1 MGKAR
6 KEARAV
12 ANAVLNS
19 GPAPS
24 SNAGIHHA
32 NRALTHGELS
42 AEWLQRGPPR
52 PPPGMYMYHG
62 PPPHMMHMPPPHLMP
77 PGFFPPPGFMP
88 PYGPPPPHVM
98 HMPPQHGPP
107 PGYGP
112 VFHHISPPPPYAG
125 AGTPPP
131 AGPPPAAT
139 PPAPA
144 PACLLYTSPSPRDQ
158 RGSRMPSSA

>member
-32 NRALTHGELS
+32 NRALTHGEFT
-42 AEWLQRGPPR
+42 AQWLQRGPPR
-52 PPPGMYMYHG
+52 PPPGMFMYHG

-88 PYGPPPPHVM
+88 EQLDELLTTLKLAGIRVVDKDDASG
-98 HMPPQHGPP
+98 QVTLASLSGV
-107 PGYGP
+107 P
-112 VFHHISPPPPYAG
+112 VRRPDPSPPEI
-125 AGTPPP
+125 TKKSK
-131 AGPPPAAT
+131 
-139 PPAPA
+139 
-144 PACLLYTSPSPRDQ
+144 LLKPCFRRLTDAVYLNNLLQ
-158 RGSRMPSSA
+158 N